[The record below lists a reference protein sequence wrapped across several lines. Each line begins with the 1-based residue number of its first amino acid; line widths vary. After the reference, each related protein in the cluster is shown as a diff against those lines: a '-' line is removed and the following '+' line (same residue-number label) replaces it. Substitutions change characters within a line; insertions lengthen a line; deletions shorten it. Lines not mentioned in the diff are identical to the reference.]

1 MSALSS
7 PSVSS
12 STSRSGLLPTKTR
25 QPVYLPSLLV
35 MLLDGDA
42 HRHGEDLVGEDGHLV
57 GLAVA
62 VGVFE
67 DLDLVGVVDPVELRV
82 AARVRR

>member
-12 STSRSGLLPTKTR
+12 RTSRSGLLPMKTR

-35 MLLDGDA
+35 VLLDGDA
-42 HRHGEDLVGEDGHLV
+42 HRDGEDLVGEDGHLV

-67 DLDLVGVVDPVELRV
+67 DLDPVGAPRRGEPRLPPRV
-82 AARVRR
+82 SR